1 MDNGIDIISDWIKQ
15 IAKWEELADEV
26 RDKQYMIDQMVA
38 EMHLCERLYVEK
50 EYLINHMRYL
60 NGDKLI

>member
-1 MDNGIDIISDWIKQ
+1 MFERLVRLWDEMS
-15 IAKWEELADEV
+15 EET
-26 RDKQYMIDQMVA
+26 RDRQYMVDQMVA
-38 EMHLCERLYVEK
+38 EMHLCERLHVEK